1 MNYKTTQILLLH
13 KYLKSVTSH
22 SYDELIL
29 LQPGHPLQDDRCLP
43 H

>member
-22 SYDELIL
+22 SYELIL